1 MSLFRATMAVAAI
14 SGYAAACNA
23 VIKDGNS
30 YSTTDLAACAAL
42 PAWDAAF
49 QSFNVYWRLVP
60 TYARTPDGFIINMIN
75 IMGTPS

>member
-30 YSTTDLAACAAL
+30 YSGVDTAACAAL
-42 PAWDAAF
+42 PLWDLAF
-49 QSFNVYWRLVP
+49 
-60 TYARTPDGFIINMIN
+60 
-75 IMGTPS
+75 